1 MRKCIDW
8 MKAHPWLMKRVTVLI
23 LLLAVGGGS
32 FFWGQRRANGK
43 AVTDVQKSGERV
55 VALMYNNIPVTR
67 QELGEYLVD
76 RLGQE
81 RLEFMLN
88 RKIVE
93 IECAKQ
99 NIVATDAEVEQRFMD
114 DVRAFGGSSPTPIT
128 RDQFVNVILKRFGK
142 SEFEWREDVI
152 RPKILMEKLV
162 QASVKIT
169 DQDVREGFE
178 AKYGPKVDC
187 RMIVVDKGNRYHAQ
201 KVWEEA

>member
-81 RLEFMLN
+81 RLEFMLQ
-88 RKIVE
+88 RPTRVE
-93 IECAKQ
+93 
-99 NIVATDAEVEQRFMD
+99 TT
-114 DVRAFGGSSPTPIT
+114 GTP
-128 RDQFVNVILKRFGK
+128 
-142 SEFEWREDVI
+142 
-152 RPKILMEKLV
+152 
-162 QASVKIT
+162 
-169 DQDVREGFE
+169 
-178 AKYGPKVDC
+178 
-187 RMIVVDKGNRYHAQ
+187 
-201 KVWEEA
+201 